1 MPEVAACSFPG
12 CGRPVFA
19 VGLCAGHYQ
28 RQRKGQPM
36 VPLGTAKGDGD
47 RVAFAAP
54 KHLREEAMAAAL
66 AEGISEGEW
75 WRRAGA
81 EKLERKKHGQS

>member
-1 MPEVAACSFPG
+1 
-12 CGRPVFA
+12 
-19 VGLCAGHYQ
+19 
-28 RQRKGQPM
+28 M